1 MTKDLPIYKITI
13 DDEFSDGEN
22 LGIEMIA
29 FTNMP
34 AIKVKGLAFSSE
46 KNMLFAVDVKNRS
59 DAPARRPVDIYR
71 REAKE
76 GDYYVQF
83 TADVIEKILNI

>member
-13 DDEFSDGEN
+13 EDEYADGEN

-34 AIKVKGLAFSSE
+34 AIKVKGLAF
-46 KNMLFAVDVKNRS
+46 N
-59 DAPARRPVDIYR
+59 
-71 REAKE
+71 
-76 GDYYVQF
+76 
-83 TADVIEKILNI
+83 

>member
-13 DDEFSDGEN
+13 EDEYADGEN

-46 KNMLFAVDVKNRS
+46 KKMLFADDVKYRIT
-59 DAPARRPVDIYR
+59 ATPAS
-71 REAKE
+71 E
-76 GDYYVQF
+76 G
-83 TADVIEKILNI
+83 TA